1 MRSKSQLMSILLGKD
16 KWKGLLTIWIN
27 WILKKNMSFDKVQ
40 DEIIDLLSENED
52 QQFIFLTGAAGT
64 GKTTLLERVKNQ
76 LSLKKMVVAPTGI
89 AALNI
94 GGTTINSAFRIGFD
108 TIPAITKS
116 KDPRFNKLLK
126 NLELLIIDE
135 VSMVRAPMLDAI
147 SQSLQIHRNSQE
159 PFGGVHVLACGDLF
173 QLPPIIKESEERV
186 IYEKYDSIYFF
197 DAHSFKDMDKVNFFE
212 LTESFRQEEDQKFC
226 DLLNNIRVGRDLENT
241 INQINSNC
249 FDPTLESDFFMTLT
263 SRKRRAEELNEYK
276 LSHIEG
282 QEELIKSK
290 ESGDLNE
297 NDLPAPRELKIKVG
311 ANVMFI
317 KNDPEGRWVNGTLGT
332 VSECLDKKKKNIKI
346 KINNKTHKVE
356 REEWNK
362 VKFTYDDDS
371 DEVLEEVVS
380 SFKQFPIKLG
390 WAVTIHKSQGLT
402 LESCSVDLG
411 SGAFATGQAYV
422 ALSRCKNLN
431 SLHLQRELKVSDAL
445 VDPDI
450 VDFHKNYLKS

>member
-1 MRSKSQLMSILLGKD
+1 
-16 KWKGLLTIWIN
+16 
-27 WILKKNMSFDKVQ
+27 MSFETTQ
-40 DEIIDLLSENED
+40 DQILELLSEDSE

-64 GKTTLLERVKNQ
+64 GKTTMLERVKNQ

-94 GGTTINSAFRIGFD
+94 GGTTINSAFRIGFE
-108 TIPAITKS
+108 TIPVITKS
-116 KDPRFNKLLK
+116 KDPRFAKLLR

-173 QLPPIIKESEERV
+173 QLPPIIKESEERI
-186 IYEKYDSIYFF
+186 IYEKYNSVYFF
-197 DAHSFKDMDKVNFFE
+197 DAHSYKDMKEISYFE

-226 DLLNNIRVGRDLENT
+226 DLLNNIRIGHDLENT

-263 SRKRRAEELNEYK
+263 SRKKRAEELNEYK
-276 LSHIEG
+276 LGHIEG
-282 QEELIKSK
+282 EEDLIKSK
-290 ESGDLNE
+290 ESGELNE

-332 VSECLDKKKKNIKI
+332 VTECLDKKKKHIKV

-362 VKFTYDDDS
+362 VRFTYDEDS

-450 VDFHKNYLKS
+450 IDFHKNFIGN

>member
-1 MRSKSQLMSILLGKD
+1 
-16 KWKGLLTIWIN
+16 
-27 WILKKNMSFDKVQ
+27 MSFETTQ
-40 DEIIDLLSENED
+40 DQILELLSEDSE

-64 GKTTLLERVKNQ
+64 GKTTMLERVKNQ

-94 GGTTINSAFRIGFD
+94 GGTTINSAFRIGFE
-108 TIPAITKS
+108 TIPVITKS
-116 KDPRFNKLLK
+116 KDPRFAKLLR

-186 IYEKYDSIYFF
+186 IYEKYNSVYFF
-197 DAHSFKDMDKVNFFE
+197 DAHSYKDMKEISYFE

-226 DLLNNIRVGRDLENT
+226 DLLNNIRIGHDLENT

-249 FDPTLESDFFMTLT
+249 FDPNLESDFFMTLT
-263 SRKRRAEELNEYK
+263 SRKKRAEELNEYK
-276 LSHIEG
+276 LGHIEG
-282 QEELIKSK
+282 EEDLIKSK
-290 ESGDLNE
+290 ESGELNE

-332 VSECLDKKKKNIKI
+332 VTECLDKKKKHIKV

-362 VKFTYDDDS
+362 VRFTYDEDS

-450 VDFHKNYLKS
+450 IDFHKNFIGN

>member
-1 MRSKSQLMSILLGKD
+1 
-16 KWKGLLTIWIN
+16 
-27 WILKKNMSFDKVQ
+27 MSFDKVH
-40 DEIIDLLSENED
+40 DEIIDLLSEDSD

-76 LSLKKMVVAPTGI
+76 LSLKKIVVAPTGI

-108 TIPAITKS
+108 TIPVITKS
-116 KDPRFNKLLK
+116 KDPRFVKLLR

-147 SQSLQIHRNSQE
+147 SQSLQIHRNSEE

-173 QLPPIIKESEERV
+173 QLPPIIKESEERI
-186 IYEKYDSIYFF
+186 IYEKYDSVYFF
-197 DAHSFKDMDKVNFFE
+197 DSHSFKEMKAINFFE

-226 DLLNNIRVGRDLENT
+226 ELLNNIRIGKDLEPT
-241 INQINSNC
+241 ISQINSNC
-249 FDPTLESDFFMTLT
+249 FDPTLESDFYMTLT
-263 SRKRRAEELNEYK
+263 SRKKRAEELNEYK
-276 LSHIEG
+276 LGHIEG
-282 QEELIKSK
+282 QEEVIKSK

-332 VSECLDKKKKNIKI
+332 VSECLDKKKKNIKV

-362 VKFTYDDDS
+362 VRFTYDEDS
-371 DEVLEEVVS
+371 DEVLEEVIS

-450 VDFHKNYLKS
+450 IDFHKNYLKS

>member
-1 MRSKSQLMSILLGKD
+1 
-16 KWKGLLTIWIN
+16 
-27 WILKKNMSFDKVQ
+27 MSFDKVH
-40 DEIIDLLSENED
+40 DEIIDLLSEGSD

-64 GKTTLLERVKNQ
+64 GKTTLLDRVKNQ

-108 TIPAITKS
+108 TIPVITKS
-116 KDPRFNKLLK
+116 KDPRFVKLLR

-147 SQSLQIHRNSQE
+147 SQSLQIHRNSEE

-173 QLPPIIKESEERV
+173 QLPPIIKESEERI
-186 IYEKYDSIYFF
+186 IYEKYDSVYFF
-197 DAHSFKDMDKVNFFE
+197 DSHSFKEMKAINFFE

-226 DLLNNIRVGRDLENT
+226 ELLNNIRIGKDLEPT
-241 INQINSNC
+241 ISQINSNC
-249 FDPTLESDFFMTLT
+249 FDPTLESDFYMTLT
-263 SRKRRAEELNEYK
+263 SRKKRAEELNEYK
-276 LSHIEG
+276 LGHIEG
-282 QEELIKSK
+282 QEEVIKSK

-332 VSECLDKKKKNIKI
+332 VSECLDKKKKHIKV

-362 VKFTYDDDS
+362 VRFTYDEDS
-371 DEVLEEVVS
+371 DEVLEEVIS

-450 VDFHKNYLKS
+450 IDFHRNNLGS

>member
-1 MRSKSQLMSILLGKD
+1 
-16 KWKGLLTIWIN
+16 
-27 WILKKNMSFDKVQ
+27 MSFDKVH
-40 DEIIDLLSENED
+40 DEIIDLLSEDSD

-108 TIPAITKS
+108 TIPVITKS
-116 KDPRFNKLLK
+116 KDPRFVKLLR

-147 SQSLQIHRNSQE
+147 SQSLQIHRNSEE

-173 QLPPIIKESEERV
+173 QLPPIIKESEERI
-186 IYEKYDSIYFF
+186 IYEKYDSVYFF
-197 DAHSFKDMDKVNFFE
+197 DSHSFKEMKAINFFE

-226 DLLNNIRVGRDLENT
+226 ELLNNIRIGKDLEPT
-241 INQINSNC
+241 ISQINSNC
-249 FDPTLESDFFMTLT
+249 FDPTLESDFYMTLT
-263 SRKRRAEELNEYK
+263 SRKKRAEELNEYK
-276 LSHIEG
+276 LGHIEG
-282 QEELIKSK
+282 QEEVIKSK

-332 VSECLDKKKKNIKI
+332 VSECLDKKKKHIKI

-362 VKFTYDDDS
+362 VRFTYDDDS
-371 DEVLEEVVS
+371 DEVLEEVIS

-450 VDFHKNYLKS
+450 IDFHRNNLGN

>member
-1 MRSKSQLMSILLGKD
+1 
-16 KWKGLLTIWIN
+16 
-27 WILKKNMSFDKVQ
+27 MSFDKVQ
-40 DEIIDLLSENED
+40 DEIIDLLSDDSE

-94 GGTTINSAFRIGFD
+94 GGTTINSAFRIGFE
-108 TIPAITKS
+108 TIPLITKS
-116 KDPRFNKLLK
+116 KDPRFAKLLR

-147 SQSLQIHRNSQE
+147 SQSLQIHRNSEE
-159 PFGGVHVLACGDLF
+159 PFGGIHVLACGDLF
-173 QLPPIIKESEERV
+173 QLPPIIKESEERI
-186 IYEKYDSIYFF
+186 IYEKYNSIYFF
-197 DAHSFKDMDKVNFFE
+197 DAHSFKDMKMISYFE
-212 LTESFRQEEDQKFC
+212 LTESFRQEEDQRFC
-226 DLLNNIRVGRDLENT
+226 ELLNNIRIGKDLDAT
-241 INQINSNC
+241 IDKINSNC
-249 FDPTLESDFFMTLT
+249 FDPTLESEFFMTLT
-263 SRKRRAEELNEYK
+263 SRKKRAEELNEYK
-276 LSHIEG
+276 LGHIEG
-282 QEELIKSK
+282 EEEIIKSK
-290 ESGDLNE
+290 ETGELNE

-317 KNDPEGRWVNGTLGT
+317 KNDPEGRWVNGTLGII
-332 VSECLDKKKKNIKI
+332 SECLDKKKKYIKV

-356 REEWNK
+356 REAWNK
-362 VKFTYDDDS
+362 VRFTYDEDS
-371 DEVLEEVVS
+371 DEVLEEVIS

-411 SGAFATGQAYV
+411 AGAFATGQAYV
-422 ALSRCKNLN
+422 ALSRCKNLS

-450 VDFHKNYLKS
+450 IDFHQKFIGN

>member
-1 MRSKSQLMSILLGKD
+1 
-16 KWKGLLTIWIN
+16 
-27 WILKKNMSFDKVQ
+27 MSFEKVH
-40 DEIIDLLSENED
+40 DEILALLSEDVD

-108 TIPAITKS
+108 TIPVITKS
-116 KDPRFNKLLK
+116 KDPRFGKLLR

-147 SQSLQIHRNSQE
+147 SQSLQIHRNSE
-159 PFGGVHVLACGDLF
+159 KPFGGVHVLACGDLF

-186 IYEKYDSIYFF
+186 IYEKYDSVYFF
-197 DAHSFKDMDKVNFFE
+197 DSQAFKDMDEIHVFE

-226 DLLNNIRVGRDLENT
+226 ELLNNIRIGENLEST
-241 INQINSNC
+241 IDQINSQC

-263 SRKRRAEELNEYK
+263 SRKKRAEELNEYK
-276 LSHIEG
+276 LGHIEG
-282 QEELIKSK
+282 EEEVIKSK

-297 NDLPAPRELKIKVG
+297 NDLPAPREIKIKVG

-317 KNDPEGRWVNGTLGT
+317 KNDPDGRWVNGALGT

-362 VKFTYDDDS
+362 VRFTYDEDS
-371 DEVLEEVVS
+371 EEVLEEVIS

-411 SGAFATGQAYV
+411 TGAFATGQAYV

-450 VDFHKNYLKS
+450 IDFHQKFIHN

>member
-1 MRSKSQLMSILLGKD
+1 
-16 KWKGLLTIWIN
+16 
-27 WILKKNMSFDKVQ
+27 MSFDKVH
-40 DEIIDLLSENED
+40 DEIVDLLSEDSD

-94 GGTTINSAFRIGFD
+94 GGTTINSAFRIGFE
-108 TIPAITKS
+108 TIPVITKS
-116 KDPRFNKLLK
+116 KDPRFNKLLR

-147 SQSLQIHRNSQE
+147 SQSLQIHRSSE
-159 PFGGVHVLACGDLF
+159 KPFGGVHVLACGDLF
-173 QLPPIIKESEERV
+173 QLPPIIKESEERI
-186 IYEKYDSIYFF
+186 IYEKYESVYFF
-197 DAHSFKDMDKVNFFE
+197 DSHSFKEMDEIHYFE

-226 DLLNNIRVGRDLENT
+226 ELLNNIRIGHDLEST

-263 SRKRRAEELNEYK
+263 SRKKRAEELNEYK
-276 LSHIEG
+276 LGHIEG
-282 QEELIKSK
+282 QEEIIKSK

-332 VSECLDKKKKNIKI
+332 VSECLDKKKKHIKI

-362 VKFTYDDDS
+362 VRFTYDDDS

-450 VDFHKNYLKS
+450 IDFHRNNLGA

>member
-1 MRSKSQLMSILLGKD
+1 
-16 KWKGLLTIWIN
+16 
-27 WILKKNMSFDKVQ
+27 MSFDKVQ

-173 QLPPIIKESEERV
+173 QLPPIIKESEELV
-186 IYEKYDSIYFF
+186 IYEIYDSIYFF